1 MKNIIS
7 IAILIFLFFNIA
19 CHKDESL
26 LWKKAEE
33 YLDNNRDSLVHYMKL
48 IEHPENLLPPQ
59 RAKFGLILSDRL
71 PTNKENELKL
81 DYSLDYYTSEKDT
94 MMMIQCYL
102 AKSRYYKDS
111 ISHEMNFL
119 NLAKDLAIKVNHRVS
134 IAYLYLNIGYCYERL
149 EDDNMALT
157 NFLKAEEYA
166 PTNDFLYGLTHWNQ
180 ARIYNKREMNDKA
193 IISLL
198 NVAENA
204 KIYAPNNLSSIYKQ
218 ISDRYREL
226 KNFKKALEY
235 INLSFQYRTNIKEAP
250 SYNLAKAVIFINTQ
264 ELDSA
269 RLYLSKAIDSPNP
282 YISNRALGLLYELNK
297 KINQYDKAY
306 YTRINEEDNFSS
318 IESREDWNILKQKY
332 MEEKLKNENSQLR
345 IEKQQQKNYSLVI
358 TIVLLLVFVFTYI
371 LYSYKK
377 KQQIL
382 IKYKHEEL
390 LLKEKALLHES
401 QNLLLKRDN
410 ELVLFQQK
418 AATLRA
424 YLFKKMSLYQKIP
437 SLDKEGIKETNNKKI
452 SLTEQDLIELRKTV
466 DAAYNGFSKKLT
478 DSFPCLS
485 EDEIIFCC
493 LIKIEVDMQDLSD
506 IYCISKAGITK
517 KKMRIKK
524 DKLKIETNNS
534 LDNFIQ
540 HF

>member
-1 MKNIIS
+1 MKKIIS
-7 IAILIFLFFNIA
+7 ITIFTFLLFNIA
-19 CHKDESL
+19 CHKDETL
-26 LWKKAEE
+26 LWEKVEE
-33 YLDNNRDSLVHYMKL
+33 YLDKNQDSLIHYIKL

-59 RAKFGLILSDRL
+59 RAKYGLILSDRL
-71 PTNKENELKL
+71 PANKENEFKL
-81 DYSLDYYTSEKDT
+81 DHSLDYYTSAKDT
-94 MMMIQCYL
+94 TMMIQCYL

-111 ISHEMNFL
+111 IYQEITFL
-119 NLAKDLAIKVNHRVS
+119 NLAKDLALKANHRAS
-134 IAYLYLNIGYCYERL
+134 ITYLNLNIGYCYERL
-149 EDDNMALT
+149 EDDEVAFT
-157 NFLKAEEYA
+157 HFQKAEEYA

-180 ARIYNKREMNDKA
+180 ARIYNKRGMKDKA
-193 IISLL
+193 IVSLL

-204 KIYAPNNLSSIYKQ
+204 RVYAPRNLSSIYKQ
-218 ISDRYREL
+218 ISDRYQEL
-226 KNFKKALEY
+226 KNYEKALEY

-250 SYNLAKAVIFINTQ
+250 SYNLAKAIIFINTQ

-282 YISNRALGLLYELNK
+282 YISNRALGFLYELNK

-318 IESREDWNILKQKY
+318 LESKEDWNILEQKY
-332 MEEKLKNENSQLR
+332 MKEKLKNENNQLR

-358 TIVLLLVFVFTYI
+358 TIVLLLAFAFTYI

-382 IKYKHEEL
+382 IKHKHEEQ

-410 ELVLFQQK
+410 ELALFQQK

-424 YLFKKMSLYQKIP
+424 YLFRKMSLYQKIP
-437 SLDKEGIKETNNKKI
+437 SLDKDVIKEVNNKKI

-466 DAAYNGFSKKLT
+466 DAAYNGFSKKLA

-517 KKMRIKK
+517 RKMRIKK

-534 LDNFIQ
+534 LDSFIR

>member
-33 YLDNNRDSLVHYMKL
+33 YLDKNQDSLIHYMKL
-48 IEHPENLLPPQ
+48 IEHPENLRPHQ
-59 RAKFGLILSDRL
+59 RAKFGLILSDRF
-71 PTNKENELKL
+71 PTNKENEFRL
-81 DYSLDYYTSEKDT
+81 DYSLYYYTSEKDT

-102 AKSRYYKDS
+102 AKSHYYKDS

-134 IAYLYLNIGYCYERL
+134 IANIYLNIGYCYERL

-166 PTNDFLYGLTHWNQ
+166 PINNFLYGLTHWNQ
-180 ARIYNKREMNDKA
+180 ARIYNKMEMNDKA

-218 ISDRYREL
+218 ISDRYQEL

-250 SYNLAKAVIFINTQ
+250 SYNLAKAIIFINTQ
-264 ELDSA
+264 ELDST

-282 YISNRALGLLYELNK
+282 YISNRALGFLYELNK

-318 IESREDWNILKQKY
+318 LESREDWNILEKKY
-332 MEEKLKNENSQLR
+332 MEEKLKNENNQLR

-358 TIVLLLVFVFTYI
+358 TIVLLIVFVFIYI

-382 IKYKHEEL
+382 IRHKHEEQ

-401 QNLLLKRDN
+401 QSLLLKRDN
-410 ELVLFQQK
+410 ELALFQQK
-418 AATLRA
+418 SAALRA
-424 YLFKKMSLYQKIP
+424 YLFRKMSLYQKIP
-437 SLDKEGIKETNNKKI
+437 SLSKDGTKEVNNKKI
-452 SLTEQDLIELRKTV
+452 SLTEEDLSELRKTV
-466 DAAYNGFSKKLT
+466 DAAYNGFSKKLA

-524 DKLKIETNNS
+524 DKLKIDTNNS

-540 HF
+540 RF